1 MTSLVTPFFKGYF
14 QCKYPTDAILKYLQ
28 IVTEMRMYRTK
39 LKNRG
44 VKVSTEH
51 LIRVS
56 KFGQKFPSVF
66 EDKLNFHKVECT
78 GPHKTF

>member
-1 MTSLVTPFFKGYF
+1 
-14 QCKYPTDAILKYLQ
+14 
-28 IVTEMRMYRTK
+28 MRMYQTK

-78 GPHKTF
+78 GPHKTFWGTTKNCENKNLT